1 MSEKRLKG
9 LKNGWRAIHEH
20 LSDAMTEMMVQYEQA
35 VRDEILQRLL
45 VHLEMERK
53 ALVVETEVPT
63 VGANGGLVSDKK
75 VVLSGRIR
83 VRIVPENAAFWQRE
97 GLQFGHQHIL
107 TSPDLWDES
116 GLIPTVGEG
125 DDDPAPVVQDE
136 VVIGA
141 IDRNG
146 APWPTIDG
154 RAVCYLGVGQVAGK
168 MEVACLNCYKP
179 LHRQWIQ
186 SFLKKGMG
194 KCPHCGKPYLLGD
207 GA

>member
-9 LKNGWRAIHEH
+9 LENGWRAIHEH

-45 VHLEMERK
+45 LHLEMERK

-83 VRIVPENAAFWQRE
+83 VRIVPENATFWQRE
-97 GLQFGHQHIL
+97 GLKFGHQHIL

-116 GLIPTVGEG
+116 GLIPDT
-125 DDDPAPVVQDE
+125 DDPAPVVQGG
-136 VVIGA
+136 VA
-141 IDRNG
+141 TDRNG

-154 RAVCYLGVGQVAGK
+154 RVVCYLGAAQVAGK
-168 MEVACLNCYKP
+168 MEVACLICHKP